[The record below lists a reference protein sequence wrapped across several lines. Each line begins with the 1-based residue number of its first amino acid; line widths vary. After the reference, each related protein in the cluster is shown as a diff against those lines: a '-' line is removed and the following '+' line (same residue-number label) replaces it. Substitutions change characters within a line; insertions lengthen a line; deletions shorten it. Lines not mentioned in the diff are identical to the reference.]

1 MMSYRKEDIVVTY
14 EWNLIEYPDTQDMSP
29 LLVLLLLLSSPSRRR
44 AFERIRLPNAD
55 FAEMSTLGSSA
66 SGDLS
71 LLAEARAGTAVMIAI
86 DTFMVDLGWMRDE
99 VLLFVDNIVLWSR
112 ES

>member
-1 MMSYRKEDIVVTY
+1 MSYRKEDVVVTY

-29 LLVLLLLLSSPSRRR
+29 LLLLLLSSPSRRR

-71 LLAEARAGTAVMIAI
+71 LLAEARAGTAAMIAI

-112 ES
+112 VS